1 MRSKM
6 MVKGPDIDAMPWV
19 LRTHPFPVMNNGQIP
34 KPLSPHRNI
43 GECCKPFPHSVLRRE
58 SYGRKGRLSIQSKLN
73 LFHKNSSNLSALF
86 SITILGN
93 VVAGFQ
99 NGCHRKKQGF
109 SVLNLLLQ
117 LIINGYMLYI
127 HMGHVQNFDKHRG
140 VKQTDAHASVSL
152 LSRSS
157 QESAACLRS
166 SSDVVSFRNFSS
178 LLLVISCPR
187 EPCAINSGKRFMS
200 AMRTMRLYTMNCP
213 ECGTALTPDDVWLK
227 KGSNSWYTL
236 SQCPHCAGSG
246 NAVSGGV
253 FQRYKLARR
262 DGLHW
267 SFARCLQLPDE
278 ALLARW
284 NKQRAAQLERLKN
297 RAEKSAEN

>member
-1 MRSKM
+1 MKQIE
-6 MVKGPDIDAMPWV
+6 KHPAPEKLLQQITEAAINALALGGPD
-19 LRTHPFPVMNNGQIP
+19 
-34 KPLSPHRNI
+34 KI
-43 GECCKPFPHSVLRRE
+43 GDEAPMEAGVKLIAKAWEVPRE
-58 SYGRKGRLSIQSKLN
+58 SLQASLCPAPGEYRDFEV
-73 LFHKNSSNLSALF
+73 FH
-86 SITILGN
+86 
-93 VVAGFQ
+93 
-99 NGCHRKKQGF
+99 
-109 SVLNLLLQ
+109 
-117 LIINGYMLYI
+117 GYVEQYAW
-127 HMGHVQNFDKHRG
+127 R
-140 VKQTDAHASVSL
+140 TDPK
-152 LSRSS
+152 
-157 QESAACLRS
+157 
-166 SSDVVSFRNFSS
+166 
-178 LLLVISCPR
+178 I
-187 EPCAINSGKRFMS
+187 
-200 AMRTMRLYTMNCP
+200 YTMNCP
-213 ECGTALTPDDVWLK
+213 ECGTALIPDDVWLK

>member
-1 MRSKM
+1 M
-6 MVKGPDIDAMPWV
+6 AFC
-19 LRTHPFPVMNNGQIP
+19 TA
-34 KPLSPHRNI
+34 
-43 GECCKPFPHSVLRRE
+43 
-58 SYGRKGRLSIQSKLN
+58 SIL
-73 LFHKNSSNLSALF
+73 
-86 SITILGN
+86 
-93 VVAGFQ
+93 
-99 NGCHRKKQGF
+99 
-109 SVLNLLLQ
+109 
-117 LIINGYMLYI
+117 
-127 HMGHVQNFDKHRG
+127 
-140 VKQTDAHASVSL
+140 
-152 LSRSS
+152 
-157 QESAACLRS
+157 
-166 SSDVVSFRNFSS
+166 
-178 LLLVISCPR
+178 
-187 EPCAINSGKRFMS
+187 
-200 AMRTMRLYTMNCP
+200 
-213 ECGTALTPDDVWLK
+213 ALTPDDVWLK

>member
-1 MRSKM
+1 
-6 MVKGPDIDAMPWV
+6 
-19 LRTHPFPVMNNGQIP
+19 
-34 KPLSPHRNI
+34 
-43 GECCKPFPHSVLRRE
+43 
-58 SYGRKGRLSIQSKLN
+58 
-73 LFHKNSSNLSALF
+73 
-86 SITILGN
+86 
-93 VVAGFQ
+93 
-99 NGCHRKKQGF
+99 
-109 SVLNLLLQ
+109 
-117 LIINGYMLYI
+117 
-127 HMGHVQNFDKHRG
+127 
-140 VKQTDAHASVSL
+140 
-152 LSRSS
+152 
-157 QESAACLRS
+157 
-166 SSDVVSFRNFSS
+166 
-178 LLLVISCPR
+178 
-187 EPCAINSGKRFMS
+187 
-200 AMRTMRLYTMNCP
+200 MNCP

-297 RAEKSAEN
+297 RTEKSAEN